1 LWRYW
6 MWWHYKCVPTL
17 VSLLLYA
24 FTAKGYEG
32 AYSTVRI
39 KFLKKQPQ
47 KGRGTRMFT
56 RMGYNHKK
64 SDETVI

>member
-1 LWRYW
+1 
-6 MWWHYKCVPTL
+6 
-17 VSLLLYA
+17 LYP

-32 AYSTVRI
+32 AYSTGRI

-47 KGRGTRMFT
+47 KGRGTGMFT

-64 SDETVI
+64 SDETVISNYKKVLLYHNSYDKKKT